1 MKRPSLLNTEQNNF
15 LKLTNNL
22 LQINKRNV
30 VKLQME
36 TNTQKQSKS
45 NL

>member
-1 MKRPSLLNTEQNNF
+1 MKRPSLLNIEQNNF